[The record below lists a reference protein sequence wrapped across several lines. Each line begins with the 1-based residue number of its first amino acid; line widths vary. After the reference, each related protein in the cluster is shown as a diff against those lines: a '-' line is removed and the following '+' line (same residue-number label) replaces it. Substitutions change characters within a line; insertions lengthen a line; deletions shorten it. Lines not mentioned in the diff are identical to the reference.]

1 MDYTIKVFVYTFGLL
16 IGMLLLLACGG
27 WIRRR
32 QIKQGQEDVS
42 GIGSMESAVFALFGL
57 LIAFT
62 FSGAASR
69 LDDKRKLIVEE
80 ANAIGTAYL
89 RLDLLPVRDQAEM
102 RENFRNYLD
111 ARLSAY
117 KKLDDAAAA
126 NNEFARANL
135 LQGEIWH
142 RAVAGSRAPDAHP
155 DAARLLLPALNQMID
170 ITTTRTMAMELHP
183 PRVVFVMLF
192 GFALVSSLLAG
203 YAMGGNSRH
212 RLLHKLCFA
221 LVVAAAVFVILDL
234 EYPRYGWIR
243 IDTFDRALL
252 ELRASMK

>member
-1 MDYTIKVFVYTFGLL
+1 MDYTVKAFAYTFALL
-16 IGMLLLLACGG
+16 FGMILLLACGG
-27 WIRRR
+27 WLRRW
-32 QIKQGQEDVS
+32 QIKKGIEEVS

-69 LDDKRKLIVEE
+69 LDDKRKLIIEE

-89 RLDLLPVRDQAEM
+89 RLDLLPVGDQAVM
-102 RENFRNYLD
+102 RENFRTYLD

-117 KKLDDAAAA
+117 KKLDDPAAA
-126 NNEFARANL
+126 NAEFARANS
-135 LQGEIWH
+135 LQGEIW
-142 RAVAGSRAPDAHP
+142 RRGVSGSRAAEAHP

-170 ITTTRTMAMELHP
+170 ITTTRSMAMDLHP

-192 GFALVSSLLAG
+192 AFALVSSLLAG
-203 YAMGGNSRH
+203 YAMGGNSRP

-221 LVVAAAVFVILDL
+221 LLVAAAVYVILVL
-234 EYPRYGWIR
+234 EYPRYGLIR

>member
-1 MDYTIKVFVYTFGLL
+1 MSYTIKVFAYTFSLL
-16 IGMLLLLACGG
+16 IGMMLLLAYGG
-27 WIRRR
+27 RLRRG
-32 QIKQGQEDVS
+32 QIKKGIEEVT

-89 RLDLLPVRDQAEM
+89 RLDLLPVGDQAAM
-102 RENFRNYLD
+102 RESFRNYLD
-111 ARLSAY
+111 ARLAAY
-117 KKLDDAAAA
+117 KKLDDPAAA
-126 NNEFARANL
+126 NAEFARANM
-135 LQGEIWH
+135 LQGEIW
-142 RAVAGSRAPDAHP
+142 RRGVAASRAPSAHH

-170 ITTTRTMAMELHP
+170 ITTTRSMAMELHP
-183 PRVVFVMLF
+183 PGVVFVMLF
-192 GFALVSSLLAG
+192 AFALISSLLAG
-203 YAMGGNSRH
+203 YSMGGNSRP

-221 LVVAAAVFVILDL
+221 VVVAAAVNVILDL
-234 EYPRYGWIR
+234 EYPRYGLIR
-243 IDTFDRALL
+243 IDTFDRVLV

>member
-1 MDYTIKVFVYTFGLL
+1 MSYTIKVFAYTFGLL
-16 IGMLLLLACGG
+16 IGMLLLLAYGA
-27 WIRRR
+27 WLRRW
-32 QIKQGQEDVS
+32 QIKKGVEEVT

-89 RLDLLPVRDQAEM
+89 RLDLLTVGDQAGM
-102 RENFRNYLD
+102 RESFRNYLD

-117 KKLDDAAAA
+117 KKLDDPAAA
-126 NNEFARANL
+126 NGEFARASL
-135 LQGEIWH
+135 LQGEIWR
-142 RAVAGSRAPDAHP
+142 RAVAGSRAPGAHP

-170 ITTTRTMAMELHP
+170 ITTTRSMAMDLHP
-183 PRVVFVMLF
+183 PPVVFVMLF
-192 GFALVSSLLAG
+192 AFALVSSLLAG
-203 YAMGGNSRH
+203 YAMGGNSRP

-221 LVVAAAVFVILDL
+221 VVVAVAVYAILDL
-234 EYPRYGWIR
+234 EYPRYGLIR
-243 IDTFDRALL
+243 IDTFDRVLL